1 MSKFFLFGI
10 ITWLTGSPLMALL
23 VLIILYYI
31 LDRRFIGILP
41 SMTAPLKRNSRLRE
55 LRNHLRTHVHDT
67 AAKLETARLL
77 IAKKKFREAEQY
89 LRQVQPIMEDS
100 AEVLYEL
107 GLCRLKQ
114 GDLPD
119 GKEWIERGLEMN
131 PRVAYGDPYLR
142 LGEAFAEKEPE
153 NAVHYLQKFREL
165 NSSSCE
171 AYYRLGQIY
180 ARMGKQVE
188 AKEAYRETVEV
199 YRSLPKYKRRS
210 ERRFALLASFRR

>member
-1 MSKFFLFGI
+1 MSKFILFGL
-10 ITWLTGSPLMALL
+10 ITWLTGSPLTALL
-23 VLIILYYI
+23 VLVFLYYF

-41 SMTAPLKRNSRLRE
+41 SVSAPLKRNSRLRE

-77 IAKKKFREAEQY
+77 ILKKKYREAERY
-89 LRQVQPIMEDS
+89 LREILPIMEDS

-114 GDLPD
+114 GDLAE
-119 GKEWIERGLEMN
+119 GKEWAERALELN

-142 LGEAFAEKEPE
+142 LGEALAEKEPA
-153 NAVHYLQKFREL
+153 NAARYLEQFRQL

-171 AYYRLGQIY
+171 AYYRLGRIY
-180 ARMGKQVE
+180 AHMGKQQE
-188 AKEAYRETVEV
+188 AKDAYRETVEV

-210 ERRFALLASFRR
+210 ERRYALLAAFRR